1 MKNLFLVSLLF
12 YGLTSCGDTTDD
24 KSTTNDMGSVSSV
37 TDDVQEPTKDI
48 DTLSEMPA
56 EISGRVNKT
65 INFPYLLN
73 QEAIDDLEFLSH
85 NGLSQEEVELLSQ
98 YLIVHPGFSDI
109 ESRLDSYFRFNQLID
124 SIGVEAYNDQIDLGM
139 TQYFNAHLH
148 YRVNLTEIKYL
159 LIWSLDYGTYEACPY
174 YEGQYFL
181 ATMCVDGKISNTVFI
196 GEDSGGGD
204 PPYMSSIFAGSDVWD
219 TYIEVKLFEEY
230 TEESEMSGEDE
241 YEMETHTKTNKSKC
255 RFLITEKN
263 IILDK

>member
-1 MKNLFLVSLLF
+1 MKNLILFSLLI
-12 YGLTSCGDTTDD
+12 YGLTSCGGATDE
-24 KSTTNDMGSVSSV
+24 KSTTHDVVSVSSG
-37 TDDVQEPTKDI
+37 TDEVIQSVRDI
-48 DTLSEMPA
+48 DTLPEIPA
-56 EISGRVNKT
+56 EISDRVNKT

-73 QEAIDDLEFLSH
+73 QDAIDDLDLSD
-85 NGLSQEEVELLSQ
+85 NGLSHDEVELLSQ

-124 SIGVEAYNDQIDLGM
+124 SIGEEAYNNQIDLGM
-139 TQYFNAHLH
+139 TQYFDAYLH
-148 YRVNLTEIKYL
+148 YRVNLTEKKYL

-174 YEGQYFL
+174 YEGQYIL

-204 PPYMSSIFAGSDVWD
+204 PPYMSSVFAGSDVWD

-241 YEMETHTKTNKSKC
+241 YEMETHTETNKSKC
-255 RFLITEKN
+255 RYLITEQHV
-263 IILDK
+263 ILDK